1 MNLHVCKYSV
11 SSTSIFGDKA
21 IHLHSLC
28 RRDCACVS
36 LMCLC
41 VSISV
46 TFTGHR
52 VADPGNV
59 PDLVALA
66 MAKLIWGVVV
76 PLNPVY
82 PLQVDT
88 VLR

>member
-11 SSTSIFGDKA
+11 SSTSICTHCAGETVHVF
-21 IHLHSLC
+21 HS
-28 RRDCACVS
+28 CV
-36 LMCLC
+36 CVWLC

-88 VLR
+88 VFR